1 MAIQKN
7 KYPAVIVDESINTNN
22 SLRVKTITVEE
33 WEDYVV
39 HHTHAGLVNGTAGS
53 STDIQGVLDALAAVQ
68 QTLTGIQTDI
78 SDIKPRIER
87 IETYIDQDIQ
97 IDDNGTA
104 DTGAGEGSDSGDGPS
119 LDGPTF
125 DGDGEVDDDL

>member
-39 HHTHAGLVNGTAGS
+39 HHTHAGLVNGAAES
-53 STDIQGVLDALAAVQ
+53 STNIQEVLDTLTAVQ
-68 QTLTGIQTDI
+68 QVLTGIQTDI

-87 IETYIDQDIQ
+87 IEAYIDQDIQ
-97 IDDNGTA
+97 IDDNST
-104 DTGAGEGSDSGDGPS
+104 TDSGDGP
-119 LDGPTF
+119 
-125 DGDGEVDDDL
+125 

>member
-39 HHTHAGLVNGTAGS
+39 HHTHAGLANGAAESPTN
-53 STDIQGVLDALAAVQ
+53 IQEVLDALTTVQ

-87 IETYIDQDIQ
+87 IEAYIDQDIQ
-97 IDDNGTA
+97 IDDNGT
-104 DTGAGEGSDSGDGPS
+104 TDSGDGPQ

-125 DGDGEVDDDL
+125 DETEEGSF